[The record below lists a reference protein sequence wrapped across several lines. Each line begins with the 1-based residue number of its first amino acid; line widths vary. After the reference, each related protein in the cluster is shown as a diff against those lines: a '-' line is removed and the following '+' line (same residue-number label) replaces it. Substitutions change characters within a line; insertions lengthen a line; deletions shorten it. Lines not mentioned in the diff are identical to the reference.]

1 LLDKK
6 TQAFQLLK
14 KVTAQLSGKTYMST
28 QTTAFCLI
36 GVSSFLSK
44 YGGASSLQAQVL
56 INDKEITL
64 TGNQAVNTIGID
76 YTKSNKGTFKIV
88 NKGKGVLYARLVNKG
103 KPAVGD
109 EKEEQ
114 ENLITEVHYKT
125 ESGKQLDPKQ
135 IKQGTNFVME
145 VVVKN
150 TGLSG
155 NLTNVAL
162 LNYIPSGWEIHNSR
176 MDDNEASLNNSTYD
190 YQDIRDDK
198 MMTYFDIR
206 GNETKTFR
214 LKLNAAYVGS
224 YYLPGINVEAMYD
237 HSAYSRKK
245 GMQIQVV
252 R

>member
-6 TQAFQLLK
+6 NQAFQMLK
-14 KVTAQLSGKTYMST
+14 KISAQLSGKTYMST

-44 YGGASSLQAQVL
+44 YGSASSLQAQVL
-56 INDKEITL
+56 INDKEIAL
-64 TGNQAVNTIGID
+64 SGNQAVNTISID

-88 NKGKGVLYARLVNKG
+88 NNGKGVLYARLVNKG

-145 VVVKN
+145 VVIKN

>member
-1 LLDKK
+1 
-6 TQAFQLLK
+6 
-14 KVTAQLSGKTYMST
+14 
-28 QTTAFCLI
+28 
-36 GVSSFLSK
+36 
-44 YGGASSLQAQVL
+44 
-56 INDKEITL
+56 
-64 TGNQAVNTIGID
+64 
-76 YTKSNKGTFKIV
+76 
-88 NKGKGVLYARLVNKG
+88 
-103 KPAVGD
+103 
-109 EKEEQ
+109 
-114 ENLITEVHYKT
+114 
-125 ESGKQLDPKQ
+125 
-135 IKQGTNFVME
+135 ME

-198 MMTYFDIR
+198 MMTYFDIG